1 MNGSGISIIG
11 FDIDKGCWMAFKR
24 ENPALESILAN
35 IFIDG

>member
-24 ENPALESILAN
+24 ENSALESILAN